1 MAIRG
6 NLSHAPP
13 TLKKGKEGRK
23 YITSK
28 VD

>member
-6 NLSHAPP
+6 NLSHPSP
-13 TLKKGKEGRK
+13 TFKKGKEERK

-28 VD
+28 VN